1 MILLLLLI
9 RTLSYLFMI
18 RTQTRNVYI
27 LVKQNYWPQFS
38 KGGTFQLRKDNR
50 SLSHDEDGGSEN
62 VAESEFASFPFF
74 HSRSF
79 SLRQPLLAV
88 SHLLTAAT
96 KIFMHFFSL
105 FFVSFFFYLSLKLFL
120 CYPRR
125 CRNQYKVEEKT
136 RLLQGCHS
144 FPSAKLTLSCQ
155 WLSQDIS
162 LFLHEISLSLEIS
175 VH

>member
-1 MILLLLLI
+1 MILLSQLI
-9 RTLSYLFMI
+9 RTLSCLFMI

-27 LVKQNYWPQFS
+27 LLKQIYWPQFN

-74 HSRSF
+74 HCRSF
-79 SLRQPLLAV
+79 LLRQPLLAV
-88 SHLLTAAT
+88 SHLLSAAT

-120 CYPRR
+120 CHPRR
-125 CRNQYKVEEKT
+125 CRNQNKVEEKT
-136 RLLQGCHS
+136 RLFTAS
-144 FPSAKLTLSCQ
+144 NSSSSAHAWRT
-155 WLSQDIS
+155 
-162 LFLHEISLSLEIS
+162 
-175 VH
+175 

>member
-27 LVKQNYWPQFS
+27 LLKQIYWPQFN

-50 SLSHDEDGGSEN
+50 SLNHDEDGGSEN

-74 HSRSF
+74 HCRSF
-79 SLRQPLLAV
+79 LLRQPLLAV
-88 SHLLTAAT
+88 SHLLSAAT

-120 CYPRR
+120 CHPRR
-125 CRNQYKVEEKT
+125 CRNQNKVEEKT
-136 RLLQGCHS
+136 RLFTAS
-144 FPSAKLTLSCQ
+144 NSSSSAHAWRT
-155 WLSQDIS
+155 
-162 LFLHEISLSLEIS
+162 
-175 VH
+175 

>member
-1 MILLLLLI
+1 MILLSQLI
-9 RTLSYLFMI
+9 RTLSCLFMI

-27 LVKQNYWPQFS
+27 LLKQIYWPQLN

-74 HSRSF
+74 HCRSF
-79 SLRQPLLAV
+79 LLRQPLLAV
-88 SHLLTAAT
+88 SHLLSAAT

-120 CYPRR
+120 CHPRR
-125 CRNQYKVEEKT
+125 CRNQNKVEEKT
-136 RLLQGCHS
+136 RLFTAS
-144 FPSAKLTLSCQ
+144 NSSSSAHAWRT
-155 WLSQDIS
+155 
-162 LFLHEISLSLEIS
+162 
-175 VH
+175 

>member
-1 MILLLLLI
+1 MILLSQLI
-9 RTLSYLFMI
+9 RTLSCLFMI

-27 LVKQNYWPQFS
+27 LLKQIYWPQLN

-74 HSRSF
+74 HFCSL

-88 SHLLTAAT
+88 SHLLSAAT

-120 CYPRR
+120 CHPRR
-125 CRNQYKVEEKT
+125 CRNQNKVEEKT
-136 RLLQGCHS
+136 RLFTAS
-144 FPSAKLTLSCQ
+144 NSSSSAHAWRT
-155 WLSQDIS
+155 
-162 LFLHEISLSLEIS
+162 
-175 VH
+175 

>member
-18 RTQTRNVYI
+18 RTQTRDVYI
-27 LVKQNYWPQFS
+27 LLKQIYWPQLS

-62 VAESEFASFPFF
+62 VAKNEFASFPFF
-74 HSRSF
+74 HCRSF

-96 KIFMHFFSL
+96 KIFMHFFSF
-105 FFVSFFFYLSLKLFL
+105 FFVSFFVISRSSSFSVIHVGVEIRIKSEKRLGFL
-120 CYPRR
+120 
-125 CRNQYKVEEKT
+125 Q
-136 RLLQGCHS
+136 LQIH
-144 FPSAKLTLSCQ
+144 
-155 WLSQDIS
+155 
-162 LFLHEISLSLEIS
+162 LHLRMDS
-175 VH
+175 VHNLQAIVIFLVHESP

>member
-50 SLSHDEDGGSEN
+50 NLSHDEDGGSEN

-74 HSRSF
+74 HCRSF
-79 SLRQPLLAV
+79 LLRQPLLAV
-88 SHLLTAAT
+88 SHLLSAAT
-96 KIFMHFFSL
+96 KMFML
-105 FFVSFFFYLSLKLFL
+105 FFSFFFYLSLLF
-120 CYPRR
+120 
-125 CRNQYKVEEKT
+125 
-136 RLLQGCHS
+136 
-144 FPSAKLTLSCQ
+144 
-155 WLSQDIS
+155 
-162 LFLHEISLSLEIS
+162 FLSLSVIHVGVEIRIKS
-175 VH
+175 KKRLGFLQLQIHLHLRMHGVHNLQVIVIFLVHESP